1 MASAWVSAKASWEEA
16 CLSINYLICN
26 CPQESQFWF
35 PLTWHI
41 SFDKC
46 GRYSTHSHP
55 DSKSRET
62 NEAIQN
68 GVTRSNLSVDQSCPT
83 FWRMIWTSYL
93 WSWSFPY
100 PVAEYFRSFI
110 AQANCKIKNVQYVLS
125 LTKLNEGY
133 GYHPLLFLGTTD
145 SLPIILWWQIE
156 IEKRRWQVLV
166 IQWRQWENCSKE
178 RVNMTKPTLLW
189 AGDSC
194 LICTLSIRRVIGIG
208 RHIFPPSWKGAQ

>member
-46 GRYSTHSHP
+46 GSIVLTVTLTQNQGRQTKL
-55 DSKSRET
+55 SKMVWHVQTCLLT
-62 NEAIQN
+62 NHAQHFE
-68 GVTRSNLSVDQSCPT
+68 GWFES
-83 FWRMIWTSYL
+83 SYL

-145 SLPIILWWQIE
+145 SLPNILWWQIE

-166 IQWRQWENCSKE
+166 IRWRQWEKCKE

>member
-1 MASAWVSAKASWEEA
+1 MASARVSAKASWEEA

-83 FWRMIWTSYL
+83 FWRMIW
-93 WSWSFPY
+93 
-100 PVAEYFRSFI
+100 
-110 AQANCKIKNVQYVLS
+110 IKLPLKLKLS
-125 LTKLNEGY
+125 L
-133 GYHPLLFLGTTD
+133 
-145 SLPIILWWQIE
+145 SRCWILQKFHCTSRLQNQTRTI
-156 IEKRRWQVLV
+156 
-166 IQWRQWENCSKE
+166 
-178 RVNMTKPTLLW
+178 
-189 AGDSC
+189 C
-194 LICTLSIRRVIGIG
+194 LEPYEIG
-208 RHIFPPSWKGAQ
+208 RGIWLSPTAVLGYDG